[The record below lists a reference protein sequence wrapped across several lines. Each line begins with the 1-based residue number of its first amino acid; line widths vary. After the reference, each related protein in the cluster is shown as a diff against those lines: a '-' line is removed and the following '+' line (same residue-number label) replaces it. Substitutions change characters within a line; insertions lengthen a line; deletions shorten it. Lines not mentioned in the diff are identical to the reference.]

1 MESSRNKP
9 FLSSTLCSF
18 LRSHA
23 ALNMSHTFV
32 WHIRTV
38 DAAYQVAIQE
48 PSWLSDQLLV
58 SLRVLE
64 LSLQVTLNNG

>member
-1 MESSRNKP
+1 
-9 FLSSTLCSF
+9 
-18 LRSHA
+18 
-23 ALNMSHTFV
+23 MSHTFV
-32 WHIRTV
+32 WRIRTV
-38 DAAYQVAIQE
+38 DAAYPVAIQE